1 MKDDQRLH
9 VTTRKAGSYFNNVQ
23 SRASRLVR
31 DAVFARG
38 RENLRAWLPSLRNP
52 VTDSDAVSASDRVR
66 REALGGALWVAD
78 RAAIRGDELSISG
91 WIIRLP
97 EDRGDIQ
104 PCLNGRP
111 FERFASGEPRPDLS
125 SVFPFVPGADRAGFS
140 AGISLR
146 PEERDGEVALDIE
159 IVRRD
164 TSAPLRKWQTLS
176 VLPDS
181 RERWP
186 MPDGM
191 RIARVHGAAAPEAFR
206 MVGYSNVRKIE
217 RVLREFQGCG
227 WEGFP
232 RILDW
237 GCGCGRLSRYLLETP
252 AVELTGADIDRDT
265 ISWCRQHLSSATFV
279 DLPLHPPS
287 SLKDAGFDLIVG
299 VSIFTH
305 LTETVQLEWL
315 GELQRLS
322 ARGALLLMSIHGPT
336 IHAMSGDGAFC
347 ESVQQKGIV
356 DGRSYDLDAVLEDKE
371 YYRTTHHSHAYVR
384 QVWGRLFE
392 IVEILPA
399 CIGNMQ
405 DLVVMRRR

>member
-1 MKDDQRLH
+1 VKDDQRLH

-38 RENLRAWLPSLRNP
+38 RENLRAWLPSLRSP
-52 VTDSDAVSASDRVR
+52 VSDSDAVSASDRVR

-125 SVFPFVPGADRAGFS
+125 S
-140 AGISLR
+140 
-146 PEERDGEVALDIE
+146 
-159 IVRRD
+159 
-164 TSAPLRKWQTLS
+164 
-176 VLPDS
+176 
-181 RERWP
+181 
-186 MPDGM
+186 
-191 RIARVHGAAAPEAFR
+191 
-206 MVGYSNVRKIE
+206 
-217 RVLREFQGCG
+217 
-227 WEGFP
+227 
-232 RILDW
+232 
-237 GCGCGRLSRYLLETP
+237 
-252 AVELTGADIDRDT
+252 
-265 ISWCRQHLSSATFV
+265 ATFV

-287 SLKDAGFDLIVG
+287 SLKGAGFDLIVG

-322 ARGALLLMSIHGPT
+322 ASRTSHESSARGSTSEAARPWR
-336 IHAMSGDGAFC
+336 SGAG
-347 ESVQQKGIV
+347 
-356 DGRSYDLDAVLEDKE
+356 
-371 YYRTTHHSHAYVR
+371 VR
-384 QVWGRLFE
+384 
-392 IVEILPA
+392 PA
-399 CIGNMQ
+399 IQ
-405 DLVVMRRR
+405 AAPSR